1 MDNRYSQSQADQLVA
16 HYAQQGINRDL
27 ALRVYTTRLLGID
40 PWLVLHGGGNTS
52 VKLAATDLVAVSQDI
67 GGTPV
72 SRGAPIALLM
82 RRVPTTRSGAHTLE
96 AADEAR
102 YQRFTNAGN
111 QVLTLPAAA
120 AGISSGVYALGA
132 EYRCRKLGSGELR
145 WDFIVSHDLDLEEL
159 PAMFDRFREQGTF
172 FSKVIFRP

>member
-1 MDNRYSQSQADQLVA
+1 MTETKFTDLPVA
-16 HYAQQGINRDL
+16 TA
-27 ALRVYTTRLLGID
+27 
-40 PWLVLHGGGNTS
+40 
-52 VKLAATDLVAVSQDI
+52 LAATDLVAVSQDI

-132 EYRCRKLGSGELR
+132 EYRCRKLGSGELSLSLGSGVTVNAPKGGVNVAEVG
-145 WDFIVSHDLDLEEL
+145 DAFALVVAEVGESTVVLDWIGGSED
-159 PAMFDRFREQGTF
+159 A
-172 FSKVIFRP
+172 